1 MLRYGRDDIITN
13 VVISFFS
20 FDSSIGGWSLL
31 RIGFQLGRGQYNRT
45 RRRAMISVAMIPIPI
60 HGTLMTGSTGKLN
73 GLGG

>member
-1 MLRYGRDDIITN
+1 MLRYGQDDIITN
-13 VVISFFS
+13 VVILFIFC
-20 FDSSIGGWSLL
+20 DPSIGGWSLL

-45 RRRAMISVAMIPIPI
+45 RRRAMISVAMIPTPI